1 WTKVKEE
8 AQHYWDGT
16 KLFGKELRISTRLL
30 RKVLHGT
37 TLTRRESRQL
47 KRTSSDLIRLVP
59 FLVII
64 LIPFMELLLPVILKL
79 FPNILPS
86 TFESKYQEEEKK
98 RKLLKVRLEVARF
111 LQDTLSDIAISGTA
125 KADQAKEFTA
135 FFTKCRASGEQA
147 PTEAILK
154 MASLFRDEFTLEN
167 LSRPQLVSMCRYLNI
182 NAFGTD
188 TFLRYHINRH
198 LKKLQRDDRAIV
210 VEGVEALNLAEL
222 QAACMS
228 RGVPTAG
235 VSPARLRS
243 DLNQWLDLH
252 IQHQVPGT
260 LLVLSRAFTLGAG
273 IPQNIN
279 ASLQGTA
286 AALQAT
292 LSSLPDQVLNEAQL
306 KIAEAAGSSTYKQK
320 LDVIQQQEELIED
333 ELEQEETQAAAKR
346 LAPPISPEAPLGVAD
361 SHHADALS
369 DLSYEEGEDGI
380 SEEQLQQLGGVL
392 SAITSY
398 SALDDVKA
406 QLTELKNERLEFQE
420 DVLELKEL
428 TQRAPSK
435 LSERVSGRVDKMI
448 ARIED
453 ELERYDSEIGSRL
466 YLVRPNDE
474 GKITVA
480 ELHEALSIIRNHPE
494 DERIRRIVQRL
505 DADGDGL
512 VAMEEIAV
520 LI

>member
-1 WTKVKEE
+1 ATPAPPPSSSSPDATK
-8 AQHYWDGT
+8 T
-16 KLFGKELRISTRLL
+16 
-30 RKVLHGT
+30 
-37 TLTRRESRQL
+37 
-47 KRTSSDLIRLVP
+47 P
-59 FLVII
+59 
-64 LIPFMELLLPVILKL
+64 
-79 FPNILPS
+79 
-86 TFESKYQEEEKK
+86 
-98 RKLLKVRLEVARF
+98 
-111 LQDTLSDIAISGTA
+111 
-125 KADQAKEFTA
+125 
-135 FFTKCRASGEQA
+135 
-147 PTEAILK
+147 PT
-154 MASLFRDEFTLEN
+154 
-167 LSRPQLVSMCRYLNI
+167 
-182 NAFGTD
+182 
-188 TFLRYHINRH
+188 
-198 LKKLQRDDRAIV
+198 
-210 VEGVEALNLAEL
+210 
-222 QAACMS
+222 
-228 RGVPTAG
+228 
-235 VSPARLRS
+235 
-243 DLNQWLDLH
+243 
-252 IQHQVPGT
+252 
-260 LLVLSRAFTLGAG
+260 
-273 IPQNIN
+273 
-279 ASLQGTA
+279 
-286 AALQAT
+286 
-292 LSSLPDQVLNEAQL
+292 PDQ
-306 KIAEAAGSSTYKQK
+306 
-320 LDVIQQQEELIED
+320 
-333 ELEQEETQAAAKR
+333 
-346 LAPPISPEAPLGVAD
+346 APPISPEAPLGVAD

-380 SEEQLQQLGGVL
+380 SEEQLQQLCGVL

-520 LI
+520 LIDDAQRDGHGEIKALRDIAHSLQTPASSSTPKRPH